1 MNIGKAIKELRKQQ
15 GLSQSE
21 LAEAADITQAAM
33 SGIENGNR
41 PNPITLEKLS
51 NALKVPE
58 SLIYVMGME
67 KDDVPKEK
75 KVLYESL
82 FPVIQ
87 SLVMQIASK
96 E

>member
-1 MNIGKAIKELRKQQ
+1 MNVGKAIKELRKQQ

-33 SGIENGNR
+33 SGIENGKR
-41 PNPITLEKLS
+41 PNPLTLEKLS
-51 NALKVPE
+51 KALKVPE

-75 KVLYESL
+75 KVLYDSL

-87 SLVMQIASK
+87 SLVMQISSK
-96 E
+96 